1 MKMKGTAIEDASA
14 PLGPA
19 KRHAGHS
26 PRNISARA
34 GAKKAWRNDAEH
46 PLSLAYAKGQLIRGN
61 ENHTSQQRFEAG
73 DEYRLL
79 FETMHRSGRD
89 STDINLVSGGAGFSL
104 TQAMA
109 DATKRIIAIDSHL
122 KNRIAPSYAASAA
135 KAGGPRRPCA
145 RPAAS
150 ITTAGGFR
158 RCRPDRWN
166 LKGQLFDSVST
177 NFETAY
183 RCTVCG
189 AVYSF
194 HDGFSTFLGYAPKQP

>member
-1 MKMKGTAIEDASA
+1 MKTKGTPIKDASA

-61 ENHTSQQRFEAG
+61 ERHSSQQRFEAG

-89 STDINLVSGGAGFSL
+89 STDINLVSGGTALSL

-109 DATKRIIAIDSHL
+109 DAIKRIIAIDSHL
-122 KNRIAPSYAASAA
+122 KKQDRAIVRRVCGEGWWPSEAVREACGEHYDKATVPRFCEALDNLIEAIEAARR
-135 KAGGPRRPCA
+135 RRP
-145 RPAAS
+145 
-150 ITTAGGFR
+150 
-158 RCRPDRWN
+158 
-166 LKGQLFDSVST
+166 
-177 NFETAY
+177 
-183 RCTVCG
+183 
-189 AVYSF
+189 
-194 HDGFSTFLGYAPKQP
+194 APPPPPTR